1 MLSRTFTV
9 QAIKGY
15 FHRGY
20 FDLGKELEG
29 TVVVTLSA
37 TQPPAEA
44 LKSTARKRR
53 KGREKR
59 GKREKGEKEKKNRV
73 WGSCLD
79 ETRIFSSH
87 MMDFFLSQS
96 SPAAGRWVKDCCELR
111 KGKSSGSGVCWDLKI
126 QCWIGG
132 FGKYST
138 LTKMTWKYKNVPKL
152 LLSVKTM
159 IFITLLLQLGAMGR
173 KII

>member
-1 MLSRTFTV
+1 MKMLSRTFTV

-37 TQPPAEA
+37 TQPLAEA

-53 KGREKR
+53 KGREKG

-73 WGSCLD
+73 
-79 ETRIFSSH
+79 
-87 MMDFFLSQS
+87 
-96 SPAAGRWVKDCCELR
+96 
-111 KGKSSGSGVCWDLKI
+111 
-126 QCWIGG
+126 
-132 FGKYST
+132 
-138 LTKMTWKYKNVPKL
+138 
-152 LLSVKTM
+152 
-159 IFITLLLQLGAMGR
+159 
-173 KII
+173 